1 MFWVNIPSLTPIT
14 APESKSSLLAYLHT
28 CFCCLLLTFCRQ
40 KLAACFHMLEDTTA
54 RDCAVIVTTQGLVWS
69 PDSWKNKHELT
80 YLSLAVTCIVV
91 LSCEM
96 HLCGD
101 CRSKDIIHFFSEFP
115 DNVLFVLHID
125 MHVTVTV
132 TETKWFLLSSFP
144 CLDCGEKM
152 VCLQAWISWEEGK
165 AAACSL
171 WAWSGSGAGVGSVPV
186 QFP

>member
-1 MFWVNIPSLTPIT
+1 MMFWVNIPSLTPIT

-69 PDSWKNKHELT
+69 PASWKNKHELT

-101 CRSKDIIHFFSEFP
+101 CRSKDIIHFFLNFQTMSCLFYILICMLLWLWLKQSDSCFLVFP
-115 DNVLFVLHID
+115 
-125 MHVTVTV
+125 
-132 TETKWFLLSSFP
+132 
-144 CLDCGEKM
+144 
-152 VCLQAWISWEEGK
+152 A
-165 AAACSL
+165 
-171 WAWSGSGAGVGSVPV
+171 
-186 QFP
+186 